1 MAGYI
6 VTSPNG
12 IDVPDPDDDTVVH
25 YASGAVVP
33 LSKFL
38 PSSYK
43 WLVKNGLISE
53 TESGFSGGGGGSST
67 WGGITG
73 TLSDQTDLQTVLN
86 AKAPAAGPTF
96 TGTVVLPS
104 TTSIGT
110 VTNVEIGYLSGV
122 TSSIQTQLGGKA
134 ASSHT
139 HAQSDITNLVTDL
152 SAKAPLASPSLTG
165 TPLSTTAAVDTNT
178 TQIATTA
185 YVVGQGYL
193 KSATA
198 SSTYAPIASPT
209 FTGTVTLPSGT
220 SIGTVSNTEIG
231 YLDGV
236 SSSIQTQISDRL
248 PLGGGTLT
256 GGLSGT
262 TLSLSSTLS
271 VTGNATFTAG
281 IDYNNST
288 YQKVKLGGTVI
299 KRNQTGGFSGLEIVD
314 GSDNINAEIMVNGF
328 ATFKGDITINKG
340 SSPALILGS
349 SGPNVVSGS
358 GTPEAVVTAPIG
370 SIFLRSNGSAATTLY
385 IKESGT
391 GNTGWV
397 AANPVV
403 PEPVIALAVGDSV
416 PGGTPSGTII
426 VRYTP

>member
-6 VTSPNG
+6 VTAPNG
-12 IDVPDPDDDTVVH
+12 IDVPDPDDDTIVH

-53 TESGFSGGGGGSST
+53 TESGFSGGGGGGDAT
-67 WGGITG
+67 WGTITG
-73 TLSDQTDLQTVLN
+73 TLSSQTDLQSALN
-86 AKAPAAGPTF
+86 A
-96 TGTVVLPS
+96 
-104 TTSIGT
+104 
-110 VTNVEIGYLSGV
+110 
-122 TSSIQTQLGGKA
+122 KA

-139 HAQSDITNLVTDL
+139 HAQSDVTNLVTDL
-152 SAKAPLASPSLTG
+152 AAKAPLASPSLTG

-198 SSTYAPIASPT
+198 SSTYAPLASPT
-209 FTGTVTLPSGT
+209 FTGTVVLPSTT

-236 SSSIQTQISDRL
+236 TSSIQTQISDKL

-256 GGLSGT
+256 GGLAGT

-299 KRNQTGGFSGLEIVD
+299 KRNQTGGFSGLEIID
-314 GSDNINAEIMVNGF
+314 GADNINAEIMVNGF

-349 SGPNVVSGS
+349 SGPKVVSGS
-358 GTPEAVVTAPIG
+358 GTPEAAVTAPIG

-397 AANPVV
+397 SANP
-403 PEPVIALAVGDSV
+403 PPPVIALPVGDSV

>member
-6 VTSPNG
+6 VTAPNG
-12 IDVPDPDDDTVVH
+12 IDVPDPDDDTIVH

-53 TESGFSGGGGGSST
+53 TESGFSGGGGGGDAT
-67 WGGITG
+67 WGTITG
-73 TLSDQTDLQTVLN
+73 TLSSQTDLQSALN
-86 AKAPAAGPTF
+86 A
-96 TGTVVLPS
+96 
-104 TTSIGT
+104 
-110 VTNVEIGYLSGV
+110 
-122 TSSIQTQLGGKA
+122 KA

-139 HAQSDITNLVTDL
+139 HAQSDVTNLVTDL
-152 SAKAPLASPSLTG
+152 AAKAPLASPSLTG

-198 SSTYAPIASPT
+198 SSTYAPLASPT
-209 FTGTVTLPSGT
+209 FTGTVVLPSTT

-236 SSSIQTQISDRL
+236 TSSIQTQISDKL

-256 GGLSGT
+256 GGLAGT

-299 KRNQTGGFSGLEIVD
+299 KRNQTGGFSGLEIID
-314 GSDNINAEIMVNGF
+314 GADNINAEIMVNGF

-349 SGPNVVSGS
+349 DGPKVVSGS
-358 GTPEAVVTAPIG
+358 GTPEAAVTAPIG

-403 PEPVIALAVGDSV
+403 PEPVIALAVGDAV
-416 PGGTPSGTII
+416 PGDTPSGTII